1 MNYDL
6 FRTIN
11 DWSRGHTI
19 LDDLMKFAAK
29 DLLFLVFAAFALLCG
44 ARLQV
49 KDYRPVGLAFGTVIV
64 TFAAAQIAA
73 KLHTEA
79 RPFVTHPSAHELISH
94 SADQSFPSDHA
105 TAAFGIAVAVLLF
118 LSRVW
123 GGALFVV
130 GLLIGFARVFVGVHY
145 PGDIAGGLAVAVIGG
160 GVMAAVAYFL
170 PREPVAVAKPVAGRR

>member
-11 DWSRGHTI
+11 DWSGNTA

-29 DLLFLVFAAFALLCG
+29 DLLFAVFAGFALLCG
-44 ARLQV
+44 VRLRD
-49 KDYRPVGLAFGTVIV
+49 KDYRPVGLAIGAVVV
-64 TFAAAQIAA
+64 TFVAAQIAA

-105 TAAFGIAVAVLLF
+105 TAAFGLAVAVLLF
-118 LSRVW
+118 LSRFW
-123 GGALFVV
+123 GGVLFLLAV
-130 GLLIGFARVFVGVHY
+130 LIGFARVFVGVHY
-145 PGDIAGGLAVAVIGG
+145 PGDIAGGLLVALVGG
-160 GVMAAVAYFL
+160 AAMAAVAHL
-170 PREPVAVAKPVAGRR
+170 RPVAPVSAASKPVAGSR